1 MFSKET
7 YVSRRAMLRTLVK
20 DGIIL
25 LFGNNDS
32 PCNYAGNCYHFR
44 QDSSFLY
51 YLGLKREWL
60 AAIIDVENG
69 TETLYGDDIDIDDI
83 VWFGKTDSV
92 ADMAAQTG
100 IAHSAPMKELEK
112 AVDAARHSGRHIH
125 FLPPYRHDIQIQ
137 LMDLVGI
144 HPSHQVEQASME
156 LIMAV
161 VKQRMSKEP
170 QEIAEMEKACAIG
183 YQMHI
188 TAMHMNRPG
197 QIEKVIAGTID
208 GIANAYGALSYPTI
222 LSQHG
227 EIQHGVP
234 STRPLE
240 KGRLVVCDAG
250 AETLEG
256 YTSDHTRTTPVGGKF
271 SQRQL
276 EIYKIVEACH
286 DHVLDIA
293 KPGVAWFDV
302 HMSVA
307 RLMTVKLQELGLM
320 KGDVDESVKAGA
332 HAMFF
337 VHGLGHAMG
346 LDVHDMESLGQ
357 TNLGFDEEYRPR
369 LDQFGTKSL
378 RFGRRLQE
386 NFVLSDEPGIY
397 FIPALIDQW
406 HAEKHL
412 AEFLNYDLI
421 ETYKDFGGI
430 RIEDDVLITKDGCRF
445 LGKDRIPYHP
455 QDVEACMAES
465 QA

>member
-7 YVSRRAMLRTLVK
+7 YQRRRETLRTLVK

-25 LFGNNDS
+25 LLGNNDS
-32 PCNYAGNCYHFR
+32 PCNYSGNCYRFR

-51 YLGLKREWL
+51 YLGLKRDGL
-60 AAIIDVENG
+60 AAVIDVESG
-69 TETLYGDDIDIDDI
+69 TETLYGNDIDLDDI

-92 ADMAAQTG
+92 ADMAAQSG
-100 IAHSAPMKELEK
+100 IAKSAPMADLEK
-112 AVDAARHSGRHIH
+112 AVDAARKAGRRIH
-125 FLPPYRHDIQIQ
+125 FLPPYRYDLEIQ
-137 LMDLVGI
+137 LMDLLGI
-144 HPSHQVEQASME
+144 HPSQQVAHASMD

-183 YQMHI
+183 YQMHL
-188 TAMHMNRPG
+188 TAMRMMRPG
-197 QIEKVIAGTID
+197 NVEKVIAGTID

-234 STRPLE
+234 STRALE
-240 KGRLVVCDAG
+240 PGRLVVCDAG
-250 AETLEG
+250 AETPEG
-256 YTSDHTRTTPVGGKF
+256 YTSDHTRTSPVGGKF
-271 SQRQL
+271 SQRQR
-276 EIYKIVEACH
+276 EIYSIVEACH
-286 DHVLDIA
+286 DHVLEVA
-293 KPGVAWFDV
+293 RPGVAWFDV

-307 RLMTVKLQELGLM
+307 RLMTERLQALGLM

-332 HAMFF
+332 HALFF

-386 NFVLSDEPGIY
+386 NFVMSDEPGIY
-397 FIPALIDQW
+397 FIPALIEQW
-406 HAEKHL
+406 HADKHL
-412 AEFLNYDLI
+412 EQFLNYDLI
-421 ETYKDFGGI
+421 ETYKDFGGV

-455 QDVEACMAES
+455 DEVEAVMA
-465 QA
+465 QD

>member
-7 YVSRRAMLRTLVK
+7 YVNRRATLRTLLK
-20 DGIIL
+20 DGIVL

-32 PCNYAGNCYHFR
+32 PMNYPSNCYHFR
-44 QDSSFLY
+44 QDSTFLY
-51 YLGLKREWL
+51 YFGLKRDGL
-60 AAIIDVENG
+60 AAVIDVENG
-69 TETLYGDDIDIDDI
+69 SETLYGNDIDIDDI

-92 ADMAAQTG
+92 ADMAAQSG
-100 IAHSAPMKELEK
+100 VAHSAPMKELEK
-112 AVDAARHSGRHIH
+112 AVDAARKSGRRIH
-125 FLPPYRHDIQIQ
+125 FIPPYRDDIKIQI
-137 LMDLVGI
+137 MDLLGI
-144 HPSHQVEQASME
+144 HPYKQTEQASHD

-170 QEIAEMEKACAIG
+170 QEIEQIEKACAIG
-183 YQMHI
+183 YKMHT
-188 TAMHMNRPG
+188 TAIRMNRPG

-208 GIANAYGALSYPTI
+208 GIARAYGASSFPTI

-234 STRPLE
+234 STRALE
-240 KGRLVVCDAG
+240 RGRLMVCDAG
-250 AETLEG
+250 AETPEG
-256 YTSDHTRTTPVGGKF
+256 YSSDNTRTSPVGGKY
-271 SQRQL
+271 SQRQR
-276 EIYKIVEACH
+276 EIYSIVEACH
-286 DHVLDIA
+286 DHVLEVA

-357 TNLGFDEEYRPR
+357 TNLGFDDEYRPR

-386 NFVLSDEPGIY
+386 NFVMTDEPGIY

-406 HAEKHL
+406 KAEKHC
-412 AEFLNYDLI
+412 AEFLNYDKI

-430 RIEDDVLITKDGCRF
+430 RIEDDVLVTKDGCRF
-445 LGKDRIPYHP
+445 IGKELIPYHP
-455 QDVEACMAES
+455 DDVEAYMAQNE
-465 QA
+465 

>member
-7 YVSRRAMLRTLVK
+7 YVNRRATLRTLLN
-20 DGIIL
+20 DGIVL

-32 PCNYAGNCYHFR
+32 PMNYPSNCYHFR
-44 QDSSFLY
+44 QDSTFLY
-51 YLGLKREWL
+51 YFGLKRDGL
-60 AAIIDVENG
+60 AAVIDVESG
-69 TETLYGDDIDIDDI
+69 AETLYGNDIDIDDI

-92 ADMAAQTG
+92 ADMAAQSG
-100 IAHSAPMKELEK
+100 VAHSAPMKELEK
-112 AVDAARHSGRHIH
+112 AVDAARKSGRRIH
-125 FLPPYRHDIQIQ
+125 FIPPYRDDIKIQI
-137 LMDLVGI
+137 MDLLGI
-144 HPSHQVEQASME
+144 HPYKQTEQASME

-161 VKQRMSKEP
+161 VKQRINKEP
-170 QEIAEMEKACAIG
+170 QEIAEMEKACAVG
-183 YQMHI
+183 YQMH
-188 TAMHMNRPG
+188 TTCMRMNRPG

-208 GIANAYGALSYPTI
+208 GIANSYGALSYPTI

-240 KGRLVVCDAG
+240 EGRLLVCDAG

-256 YTSDHTRTTPVGGKF
+256 YTSDHTRTTPVGGKY
-271 SQRQL
+271 SQRQR
-276 EIYKIVEACH
+276 EIYSIVEACH
-286 DHVLDIA
+286 DHVLSIA

-346 LDVHDMESLGQ
+346 LDVHDMENLGQ

-386 NFVLSDEPGIY
+386 NFVMSDEPGIY

-406 HAEKHL
+406 KAEKHC
-412 AEFLNYDLI
+412 AEFLNYDKI
-421 ETYKDFGGI
+421 ETYRDFGGI

-445 LGKDRIPYHP
+445 LGKEIIPYHP
-455 QDVEACMAES
+455 DDVEAYMA
-465 QA
+465 QAK